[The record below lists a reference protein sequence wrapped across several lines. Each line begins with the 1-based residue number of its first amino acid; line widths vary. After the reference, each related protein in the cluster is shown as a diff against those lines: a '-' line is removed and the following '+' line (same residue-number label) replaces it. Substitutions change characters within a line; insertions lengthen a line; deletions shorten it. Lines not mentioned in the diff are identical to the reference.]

1 MVRGAT
7 QAETRVA
14 WGNVISMT
22 TTTGGA
28 NGKAGDARE
37 GCHCPLARSTGE
49 KALSTT
55 HPAVARAGR

>member
-7 QAETRVA
+7 QAETRLA

-28 NGKAGDARE
+28 NGKLEMRDKIAIIR
-37 GCHCPLARSTGE
+37 
-49 KALSTT
+49 
-55 HPAVARAGR
+55 